1 MPKFENAAESLTRV
15 MVSAEPF
22 CVGQVVTAAYAGRD
36 GVFGVISEIVDGE
49 DSGFF
54 ELRVQ
59 WEDGE
64 VSWELPCE
72 VLQLNGY
79 AELTGRHYD
88 AEYIKDKVVGKFN
101 TAGDK
106 PMD

>member
-1 MPKFENAAESLTRV
+1 MPKFGDAEEMLRV
-15 MVSAEPF
+15 MLNAEPF

-36 GVFGVISEIVDGE
+36 GVFGVISKITDGE
-49 DSGFF
+49 DAGLFD
-54 ELRVQ
+54 LRVQ

-64 VSWELPCE
+64 ASWELPCE
-72 VLQLNGY
+72 VLHLSGY
-79 AELTGRHYD
+79 AELTGQHYD
-88 AEYIKDKVVGKFN
+88 AEYIKDKVVEKFN